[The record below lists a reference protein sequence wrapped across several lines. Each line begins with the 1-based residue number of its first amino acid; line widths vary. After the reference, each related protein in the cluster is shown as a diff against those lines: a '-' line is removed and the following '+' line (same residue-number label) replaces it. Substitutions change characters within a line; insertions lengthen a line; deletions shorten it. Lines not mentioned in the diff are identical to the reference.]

1 MKIAE
6 NCVVS
11 IHYRL
16 TNDEGEEI
24 DASANGDPLVYLHG
38 ADNIIPGLEGAL
50 EGRGVGDQL
59 KVTVQPEDAYGP
71 IDPELVQAVPRNTF
85 KGVDKLEPGMQFQMR
100 DPEGQVQVVTVQE
113 VNGQG
118 VIIDANHPLA
128 GQVLH
133 FAVTV
138 EAVRAA
144 TAEELDHGH
153 GHDGHGHG
161 HGHDH

>member
-16 TNDEGEEI
+16 TNDEGEEL
-24 DASANGDPLVYLHG
+24 DASADGDPMVYLHG
-38 ADNIIPGLEGAL
+38 ADNIIPGLEDAL

-59 KVTVQPEDAYGP
+59 EVTVQPEDAYGP
-71 IDPELVQAVPRNTF
+71 LDPDLVQVVPRSAF
-85 KGVDKLEPGMQFQMR
+85 KGVDKLEPGMQFQME
-100 DPEGQVQVVTVQE
+100 DPEGHVQE
-113 VNGQG
+113 ITIQEIKGQE
-118 VIIDANHPLA
+118 VTIDANHPLA

-138 EAVRAA
+138 EAVRRA

-153 GHDGHGHG
+153 VHHGHG
-161 HGHDH
+161 HSH